1 MTEDSVVWLEEVGKE
16 DIAIVGGKGASL
28 GEMLRAELPVPTGF
42 AVTAQAFRRFIDEN
56 GISEELFSSLEVDVD
71 NADILRGAE
80 KKAKKIIMDAKMP
93 QDIEKSIRSK
103 YKDMCKKEGHEVFV
117 AVRSSATAEDL
128 PDASFAGQQDTFL
141 NMKGEQMV
149 IDAVKKC
156 WASLYGARAIYYRVK
171 QGFDHSK
178 VNLCAVVQLMVDA
191 EKAGVMFSSHP
202 STGEPLTI
210 IEGSWGLGETV
221 VSGSVSPDYYLVEKN
236 TKTIKERKIST
247 KNIMHTKDPKTGK
260 TMDVPVP
267 ADKKNAKVLDD
278 DELLKLVEFGNI
290 LEDLYGIPQDIEWA
304 IKNREIFILQSRPI
318 TTIKKK
324 KDPNDKVATTA
335 ILEGLGASPGMAYG
349 EAKLVSDASE
359 LGKVKDGDI
368 LVAVMTTPDMVPA
381 MKRAAGIVTDEGGLT
396 CHAAIV
402 SRELG
407 CPAVVGTRKATQ
419 MLTDGMKI
427 TIDGEKGLVFEGKK
441 ESVTPV
447 VTQNETKS
455 VKFARSKPVTATEVK
470 VNVSIPEATVRAL
483 ETQADGV
490 GLLRVEHMILGLPKH
505 PKQYIKEGK
514 ADEYVAE
521 LVSRIQTVVDAFYPK
536 PVWVR
541 TLDAPTDEFR
551 AMEGGEGEPIEP
563 NPMLG
568 FRGIRR
574 DLIDTEHFELEV
586 RAFKELIKRG
596 YNNMGIMIPLVQH
609 PSELRRAKEFMRERG
624 IDFGKTEI
632 GIMVEIPAAA
642 LIIDQFLA
650 EGLDFVSF
658 GTNDLTQYTL
668 AVDRNNE
675 HVSHLYN
682 ELHPAIMK
690 LIEHVIIECNK
701 VGVKTSI
708 CGQAGSN
715 PKVAKRLVELG
726 ITSISANIDAVETV
740 RDMVARTELQLLLKG
755 AREKKS

>member
-1 MTEDSVVWLEEVGKE
+1 MTEESVVWLEEVGKE

-56 GISEELFSSLEVDVD
+56 GISDELFSSLEVDVD
-71 NADILRGAE
+71 NAEVLRDAE
-80 KKAKKIIMDAKMP
+80 KTAKKIIMEAKIP
-93 QDIEKSIRSK
+93 ADIEKSIRSK
-103 YKDMCKKEGHEVFV
+103 YKELCNREGNEAFV

-141 NMKGEQMV
+141 NIKGEKNVME
-149 IDAVKKC
+149 AVKKC

-171 QGFDHSK
+171 QGFDHRK

-202 STGEPLTI
+202 STGEPVTI
-210 IEGSWGLGETV
+210 IEGAWGLGETV
-221 VSGSVSPDYYLVEKN
+221 VSGAVSPDYYVVDNKSRN
-236 TKTIKERKIST
+236 IKERKVAT
-247 KNIMHTKDPKTGK
+247 KNVMHTKDTKTGK
-260 TMDVPVP
+260 TIDLPVP

-278 DELLKLVEFGNI
+278 DEILKLVEFGEV
-290 LEDLYGIPQDIEWA
+290 LEELYGIPQDIEWA
-304 IKNREIFILQSRPI
+304 IKNKEIFILQSRPI

-324 KDPNDKVATTA
+324 KEPKEKVATSA
-335 ILEGLGASPGMAYG
+335 ILEGLGASPGIAYG

-359 LGKVKDGDI
+359 LGKVKNGDI

-381 MKRAAGIVTDEGGLT
+381 MKRAAAIVTDEGGLT

-419 MLTDGMKI
+419 LLDDGMKI
-427 TIDGEKGLVFEGKK
+427 TADGEKGLVFEGKK
-441 ESVTPV
+441 EVEGAKPV
-447 VTQNETKS
+447 HAEKTVSLAK
-455 VKFARSKPVTATEVK
+455 SKPITATEIK
-470 VNVSIPEATVRAL
+470 VNISIPEATQRAI

-490 GLLRVEHMILGLPKH
+490 GLLRIEHIILGLPKH
-505 PKQYIKEGK
+505 PRQYIKEGK
-514 ADEYVAE
+514 ADEYVNE

-551 AMEGGEGEPIEP
+551 AMQGGDGEPIEP

-568 FRGIRR
+568 YRGIRR

-586 RAFKELIKRG
+586 MAFKELIKRG

-609 PSELRRAKEFMRERG
+609 PSELRRAKEFMRKKG
-624 IDFGKTEI
+624 LAIDKIDI

-642 LIIDQFLA
+642 LIIDQFIA

-675 HVSHLYN
+675 HVAHLYN
-682 ELHPAIMK
+682 EMHPAVMK

-701 VGVKTSI
+701 ASVKTSI
-708 CGQAGSN
+708 CGQAGSY

-726 ITSISANIDAVETV
+726 ITSISANIDAVVAV
-740 RDMVARTELQLLLKG
+740 REMVARTEMQLMLKA
-755 AREKKS
+755 ARERKN

>member
-1 MTEDSVVWLEEVGKE
+1 MANDMVLWLEEVGKE

-28 GEMLRAELPVPTGF
+28 GEMIHAELPVPPGF

-56 GISEELFSSLEVDVD
+56 GIAEKLFSSLEVNVD
-71 NADILRGAE
+71 DAEILRKAE
-80 KKAKKIIMDAKMP
+80 KTAKNIVRDANIP
-93 QDIEKSIRSK
+93 ADIEKSIRSK
-103 YKDMCKKEGHEVFV
+103 YRELCKKEGGEVFV

-128 PDASFAGQQDTFL
+128 PNASFAGQQDTFL
-141 NMKGEQMV
+141 NIKGEANV
-149 IDAVKKC
+149 IEAVKKC

-171 QGFDHSK
+171 QGFDHKK
-178 VNLCAVVQLMVDA
+178 VNLCTVVQTMVDA

-210 IEGSWGLGETV
+210 IEGAWGLGESV
-221 VSGSVSPDYYLVEKN
+221 VSGSVSPDYYVIDRRNK
-236 TKTIKERKIST
+236 KIMERKVAT
-247 KNIMHTKDPKTGK
+247 KNIMHIRDPKTGK
-260 TMDVPVP
+260 TVELPPPD
-267 ADKKNAKVLDD
+267 DKKNAKVLED
-278 DELLKLVEFGNI
+278 DEILKLVELGEI
-290 LEDLYGIPQDIEWA
+290 VEDLYGIPQDVEWA
-304 IKNREIFILQSRPI
+304 IKDHEIFMLQSRPI
-318 TTIKKK
+318 TTINKKK
-324 KDPNDKVATTA
+324 ETKEKVATLA

-349 EAKLVSDASE
+349 EAKLVADATE

-381 MKRAAGIVTDEGGLT
+381 MKRATAIVTDEGGMT

-407 CPAVVGTRKATQ
+407 CPAVVGTRNATQ
-419 MLTDGMKI
+419 LLIDGMKI
-427 TIDGEKGLVFEGKK
+427 TVDGEKGLVFEGKK
-441 ESVTPV
+441 EVAAKQVAQPQESARLP
-447 VTQNETKS
+447 
-455 VKFARSKPVTATEVK
+455 RSKPITATEIK
-470 VNVSIPEATVRAL
+470 VNVSIPEATQRAVQ
-483 ETQADGV
+483 TQADGV
-490 GLLRVEHMILGLPKH
+490 GLLRIEHMILGLPKH

-514 ADEYVAE
+514 ADEYVNE

-568 FRGIRR
+568 YRGIRR

-586 RAFKELIKRG
+586 KAFKELIKRG
-596 YNNMGIMIPLVQH
+596 FTNMGIMIPLVQH
-609 PSELRRAKEFMRERG
+609 PSELRRAKEFMRARG
-624 IDFGKTEI
+624 LDIDKIDI

-642 LIIDQFLA
+642 LIIDQFIA

-675 HVSHLYN
+675 RVAHLYN

-690 LIEHVIIECNK
+690 LIEHVIIECNRA
-701 VGVKTSI
+701 GVKTSI

-755 AREKKS
+755 ARERKN